1 MQRKVYL
8 DFQDGGGFR
17 DVSSLVKYDTL
28 SITLRAFSENFHYAQ
43 NEATFDVIYNAT
55 IYALL
60 RAATKDI
67 IVKIINVYDVTTF
80 LALESS
86 GRLLTEDGFYLLT
99 ETGGFYP
106 FFYGRIIPNKSRV
119 YDGILANTIISL
131 QAEDDTKLLDVP
143 IGDIMYSNYTIMNP
157 LSPSTSIVHQLA
169 YLAGLTSAQISSL
182 ITIPTSFAKFAP
194 NSPDDSILQVLDTL
208 LFEYGYTLNFD
219 ANGVL
224 SPIGW
229 INTATSSYNFTES
242 NMVRQVQISE
252 TARTFYGAEVT
263 YYEIGT
269 LLQTLLYRDSNC
281 PYADT
286 GGFSGYLII
295 AGTSYPP
302 TTNVIDS
309 TTGSGTIVYQEYDD
323 TAAKYWTNKAV
334 TQKLDYN
341 YKAFPSDFSSILA
354 TENHYMDVHYDPG
367 IVASTPIYYNT
378 KAIVKYTNP
387 TASGLNLYFN
397 NIRGDIWYKT
407 TERKSTIVNTTIS
420 GSSID
425 KYSSNFI
432 YTKTDADYF
441 VKHLAAIHDVGNVVY
456 TLVHDVAV
464 TNEVPRS
471 PGEVVNITMDDGTN
485 QNCIISERSYD
496 ETTQLYT
503 YKIRSYAADIAAVNI
518 TSQTVSSAPL
528 YMNLSDIVSSSLTP
542 PNVQVKAA
550 LDGSS
555 PDLTLAYTYM
565 KILQGTMDMSPY
577 WTYSATVSGV
587 TGGFGTGANVNKYTV
602 TGFVSD
608 ATTYGSVVI
617 TASRSGFN
625 SQTQTFLL
633 NKFSQSD
640 AATSSGMI
648 QLGID
653 LTAQID
659 QKIEAWYQETPD
671 PADSWTTD
679 ALKQKHDDDQWY
691 LTTSK
696 IWKRYRYVTT
706 NSGVWDLLQEQDALN
721 AQAMATTA
729 SGIGVAAQNTA
740 NTKITFWADK
750 ATADA
755 SGVANDFYLAS
766 GLLYKWTSSTV
777 YERITPKRWPDG
789 TADPAAQT
797 HEPLLIGDTFYN
809 TSSLRWRVY
818 SGLAW
823 ADDGPSLSATVAAYS
838 PHYLG
843 SYAYASAPATAHVD
857 DTCLLWNDTSAQ
869 CGIYKWVTAWVKQ
882 TTPTTEMIGS
892 AWADVMTVTNAG
904 HPSDAADT
912 AARVA
917 VFVGSGVNFINVLG
931 ANLAFINQ
939 LFAQYIQVQT
949 GGSIRGGTRYNA
961 DGTDNATS
969 VSGFWLGANGQFKA
983 DKGSISAATISG
995 GTINGTIMNTN
1006 TLNGGVI
1013 NAATISG
1020 GTING
1025 TTISGINGFIKNLKI
1040 GTDGSL
1046 IGGDR
1051 YDANG
1056 ATVDGTKPG
1065 FFIGAS
1071 GACKVA
1077 GIEFEGSQ
1085 GGGVQWGHANS
1096 IGTPTAVPGVGWPAL
1111 AAMNGSDV
1119 ALASGGNDTLSYYRW
1134 NGGTFTLIGTP
1145 LTISGLLNVSMAA
1158 LSSTRIALFN
1168 SGNSKLSCYEWTA
1181 GTSSWAIVGSALTI
1195 TGAGVAQITALN
1207 GTDIALLDNTL
1218 DVLRT
1223 YSFGGSLWTQVGNSL
1238 TISNVDYNAIAALNA
1253 TTVIGQGP
1261 SGALH
1266 VYIWDGAN
1274 WTDSGATYSPSP
1286 NYWPAMAGLN
1296 GTDIVYFDSTYDLLR
1311 IYRWD
1316 GSAIAR
1322 ISDAGFTPISGVTY
1336 PAMAAINGT
1345 DIVFIGSG
1353 DDNLRMYRFQFCI
1366 SKPFSRTLT
1375 N

>member
-917 VFVGSGVNFINVLG
+917 IFVGSGVNFINVLG

-939 LFAQYIQVQT
+939 LFTHNIKVLS
-949 GGSIRGGTRYNA
+949 GGSIESEGF
-961 DGTDNATS
+961 ATG
-969 VSGFWLGANGQFKA
+969 VSGFQIKSDGSAEFNQGSV
-983 DKGSISAATISG
+983 KGPSVIVASSTYKGVYNYKCDGVDDDVQIQAAIDYISTTFSG
-995 GTINGTIMNTN
+995 GTVQLTA
-1006 TLNGGVI
+1006 GVYI
-1013 NAATISG
+1013 
-1020 GTING
+1020 
-1025 TTISGINGFIKNLKI
+1025 
-1040 GTDGSL
+1040 TDGL
-1046 IGGDR
+1046 
-1051 YDANG
+1051 
-1056 ATVDGTKPG
+1056 V
-1065 FFIGAS
+1065 
-1071 GACKVA
+1071 
-1077 GIEFEGSQ
+1077 
-1085 GGGVQWGHANS
+1085 
-1096 IGTPTAVPGVGWPAL
+1096 
-1111 AAMNGSDV
+1111 
-1119 ALASGGNDTLSYYRW
+1119 
-1134 NGGTFTLIGTP
+1134 
-1145 LTISGLLNVSMAA
+1145 TIKSNCIL
-1158 LSSTRIALFN
+1158 
-1168 SGNSKLSCYEWTA
+1168 E
-1181 GTSSWAIVGSALTI
+1181 
-1195 TGAGVAQITALN
+1195 GAGVATIIRRSTITGNTIISMYGMSRATIRNINLD
-1207 GTDIALLDNTL
+1207 GTGY
-1218 DVLRT
+1218 T
-1223 YSFGGSLWTQVGNSL
+1223 YTGGSLYIINGGTSSECSCTDIIV
-1238 TISNVDYNAIAALNA
+1238 SNYVYSGDSASAIVNTAIASIDNLYN
-1253 TTVIGQGP
+1253 
-1261 SGALH
+1261 
-1266 VYIWDGAN
+1266 
-1274 WTDSGATYSPSP
+1274 
-1286 NYWPAMAGLN
+1286 
-1296 GTDIVYFDSTYDLLR
+1296 IV
-1311 IYRWD
+1311 
-1316 GSAIAR
+1316 
-1322 ISDAGFTPISGVTY
+1322 ISGFKGTNASGPMRVDGFNNTNKISSCSATMIEAISGTTGQVDAHAY
-1336 PAMAAINGT
+1336 AACLYVSSCYALTVKASNTGVAGVSKFGFFGCSNITICLSSNTEANAYGYVECNSMQQNKSIAATPYFLCYADAAGTGAYACADTPAGGFN
-1345 DIVFIGSG
+1345 S
-1353 DDNLRMYRFQFCI
+1353 
-1366 SKPFSRTLT
+1366 
-1375 N
+1375 